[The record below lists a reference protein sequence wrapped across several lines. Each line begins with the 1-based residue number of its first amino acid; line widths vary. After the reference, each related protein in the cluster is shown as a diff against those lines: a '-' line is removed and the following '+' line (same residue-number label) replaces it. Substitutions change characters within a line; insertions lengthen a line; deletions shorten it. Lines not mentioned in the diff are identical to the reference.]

1 MSFLYHF
8 WFQILSL
15 NRCILEDSISENT
28 INLVSNDAQA
38 IERSIYYSFIFT
50 LVPLD
55 ILCALALMWYLVA
68 WQAMIGASIFLLVS
82 VYNSVAASKA
92 GKIRNKAAAQTDKRL
107 TVIKEIVT
115 GIRVVKMYAWEW
127 NFRDLIAQI
136 RRFEPS
142 FHYGYLI
149 LFSKK
154 SPIRCCHSGIIHSF
168 KSSANR
174 RCK

>member
-1 MSFLYHF
+1 M
-8 WFQILSL
+8 
-15 NRCILEDSISENT
+15 
-28 INLVSNDAQA
+28 
-38 IERSIYYSFIFT
+38 FT
-50 LVPLD
+50 LAPLD

-92 GKIRNKAAAQTDKRL
+92 GKIRDKAAAQTDKRL

-149 LFSKK
+149 LFFQK

-174 RCK
+174 SYK

>member
-1 MSFLYHF
+1 M
-8 WFQILSL
+8 
-15 NRCILEDSISENT
+15 
-28 INLVSNDAQA
+28 
-38 IERSIYYSFIFT
+38 FT

-82 VYNSVAASKA
+82 VYNSIAASKA

-115 GIRVVKMYAWEW
+115 GIRVVKMYAWER

-142 FHYGYLI
+142 FQYGYLI
-149 LFSKK
+149 LISQT
-154 SPIRCCHSGIIHSF
+154 STIRCCYSGIIHSF
-168 KSSANR
+168 KSSANER
-174 RCK
+174 NK

>member
-1 MSFLYHF
+1 M
-8 WFQILSL
+8 
-15 NRCILEDSISENT
+15 
-28 INLVSNDAQA
+28 
-38 IERSIYYSFIFT
+38 FT
-50 LVPLD
+50 LAPLD

-82 VYNSVAASKA
+82 VYNSIAASKA

-142 FHYGYLI
+142 FLYGYLI
-149 LFSKK
+149 LFSQT
-154 SPIRCCHSGIIHSF
+154 SPIRCCHSGIIHPF

-174 RCK
+174 RYK

>member
-1 MSFLYHF
+1 
-8 WFQILSL
+8 
-15 NRCILEDSISENT
+15 
-28 INLVSNDAQA
+28 
-38 IERSIYYSFIFT
+38 
-50 LVPLD
+50 
-55 ILCALALMWYLVA
+55 MWYLVA

-82 VYNSVAASKA
+82 VYNSIAASKA

-149 LFSKK
+149 LFFPKVTNTVLSL
-154 SPIRCCHSGIIHSF
+154 RHYSF
-168 KSSANR
+168 L
-174 RCK
+174 

>member
-1 MSFLYHF
+1 M
-8 WFQILSL
+8 
-15 NRCILEDSISENT
+15 
-28 INLVSNDAQA
+28 
-38 IERSIYYSFIFT
+38 FT
-50 LVPLD
+50 VAPLD

-82 VYNSVAASKA
+82 VYNSIAASKA

-127 NFRDLIAQI
+127 NFRNLIAQI

-142 FHYGYLI
+142 FQYGYLI
-149 LFSKK
+149 LISQT
-154 SPIRCCHSGIIHSF
+154 SPIRCCYSGIVHSF
-168 KSSANR
+168 KSSANER
-174 RCK
+174 YK

>member
-1 MSFLYHF
+1 
-8 WFQILSL
+8 
-15 NRCILEDSISENT
+15 
-28 INLVSNDAQA
+28 
-38 IERSIYYSFIFT
+38 
-50 LVPLD
+50 
-55 ILCALALMWYLVA
+55 
-68 WQAMIGASIFLLVS
+68 MIGASIFLLVS

-149 LFSKK
+149 RFSQK

-174 RCK
+174 RYK

>member
-1 MSFLYHF
+1 
-8 WFQILSL
+8 
-15 NRCILEDSISENT
+15 
-28 INLVSNDAQA
+28 
-38 IERSIYYSFIFT
+38 
-50 LVPLD
+50 
-55 ILCALALMWYLVA
+55 MWYLVA

-107 TVIKEIVT
+107 TVVKEIVT

-149 LFSKK
+149 LFPKSHQYGVVTQALFIPLKAQQIEGISNYPPVSIKK
-154 SPIRCCHSGIIHSF
+154 
-168 KSSANR
+168 
-174 RCK
+174 

>member
-1 MSFLYHF
+1 M
-8 WFQILSL
+8 
-15 NRCILEDSISENT
+15 
-28 INLVSNDAQA
+28 
-38 IERSIYYSFIFT
+38 FT

-82 VYNSVAASKA
+82 VYNSIAASKA

-142 FHYGYLI
+142 FQYGYLI
-149 LFSKK
+149 LISQT
-154 SPIRCCHSGIIHSF
+154 STIRCCYSGIVHSF
-168 KSSANR
+168 KSST
-174 RCK
+174 K

>member
-1 MSFLYHF
+1 ML
-8 WFQILSL
+8 
-15 NRCILEDSISENT
+15 
-28 INLVSNDAQA
+28 
-38 IERSIYYSFIFT
+38 T
-50 LVPLD
+50 LAPLD

-92 GKIRNKAAAQTDKRL
+92 GKIRDKAAAQTDKRL

-149 LFSKK
+149 LFSQK

-174 RCK
+174 SYK

>member
-1 MSFLYHF
+1 M
-8 WFQILSL
+8 
-15 NRCILEDSISENT
+15 
-28 INLVSNDAQA
+28 
-38 IERSIYYSFIFT
+38 FT

-82 VYNSVAASKA
+82 MYNSIAASKA

-142 FHYGYLI
+142 FQYGYLI
-149 LFSKK
+149 LISQT
-154 SPIRCCHSGIIHSF
+154 STIRCCYSGIVHSF
-168 KSSANR
+168 KSST
-174 RCK
+174 K

>member
-1 MSFLYHF
+1 
-8 WFQILSL
+8 
-15 NRCILEDSISENT
+15 
-28 INLVSNDAQA
+28 
-38 IERSIYYSFIFT
+38 
-50 LVPLD
+50 
-55 ILCALALMWYLVA
+55 MWYLVS

-149 LFSKK
+149 LFPKSHQYGVVTQALFIPLKAQQIEGISNYPPVSIKK
-154 SPIRCCHSGIIHSF
+154 
-168 KSSANR
+168 
-174 RCK
+174 

>member
-1 MSFLYHF
+1 
-8 WFQILSL
+8 
-15 NRCILEDSISENT
+15 
-28 INLVSNDAQA
+28 
-38 IERSIYYSFIFT
+38 
-50 LVPLD
+50 
-55 ILCALALMWYLVA
+55 
-68 WQAMIGASIFLLVS
+68 MIGASIFLLVS
-82 VYNSVAASKA
+82 VYNSIAASKA

-136 RRFEPS
+136 RRFEIS

-149 LFSKK
+149 LFSQKP
-154 SPIRCCHSGIIHSF
+154 PIRCWHWGITHSF

-174 RCK
+174 RYK

>member
-1 MSFLYHF
+1 
-8 WFQILSL
+8 
-15 NRCILEDSISENT
+15 
-28 INLVSNDAQA
+28 
-38 IERSIYYSFIFT
+38 
-50 LVPLD
+50 
-55 ILCALALMWYLVA
+55 
-68 WQAMIGASIFLLVS
+68 MIGASIFLLVS

-107 TVIKEIVT
+107 TVVKEIVT

-149 LFSKK
+149 LFPKSHQYGVVTQALFIPLKAQQIEGISNYPPVSIKK
-154 SPIRCCHSGIIHSF
+154 
-168 KSSANR
+168 
-174 RCK
+174 